1 MSVFYEVLHPS
12 PVGALKLVA
21 DETHLLAILW
31 EGESLKD
38 VGMKGELQA
47 GSNAQVL
54 TLAADQL
61 REYFSGTRFDF
72 DLPIRLS
79 GTEFQVQVWESLRE
93 IPYGTTWSYSK
104 LAARIDRPR
113 AVRAVGA
120 ANGRNRIPIV
130 VPCHRVIGASG
141 DLTGFAGGMEAKVLL
156 LGLENR
162 SCFPIAPNRHMQQE
176 WKRAPTSG

>member
-1 MSVFYEVLHPS
+1 MSLYHEVILPS

-21 DETHLLAILW
+21 DDTHLLAILW

-38 VGMKGELQA
+38 VGMRGELQS
-47 GSNAQVL
+47 GSGSPVL
-54 TLAADQL
+54 ALAEVQL
-61 REYFSGTRFDF
+61 REYFAGTRCDF
-72 DLPIRLS
+72 DLPIRLW
-79 GTEFQVQVWESLRE
+79 GTEFQVQVWEALRE
-93 IPYGTTWSYSK
+93 IPYGTTWIYSK

-141 DLTGFAGGMEAKVLL
+141 DLTGFAGGMKAKVLL
-156 LGLENR
+156 LGLEAKLL
-162 SCFPIAPNRHMQQE
+162 PH
-176 WKRAPTSG
+176 